1 METINLHNFNPT
13 IKMLS
18 LMRKKSDLKNLL
30 SPPPIQIYANR
41 LNFHSKQFEKYLKLF
56 DLPSTDFLPISYPFI
71 LTMPMQIQ
79 LFAHP
84 SILLNP
90 LGFLHVSN
98 NMTSYKPISKNEKM
112 ESYCYIDSTRLV
124 KKGME
129 IVVKILININSQT
142 IWECKSTY
150 LKFSKKYRDEKGNEK
165 KTFSFD
171 SYDKYDEEY
180 HWHVSRKDAFSY
192 AHVSGDYN
200 LIHLSS
206 IFARITGLPKP
217 IIHGMWSI
225 GKCLHYLNIDSLGSL
240 YFYHVFKGPIPLNS
254 FCKLCIMNILN
265 DSKRFDLFVE
275 NNPRPCIQGII
286 SSSPIES

>member
-1 METINLHNFNPT
+1 METIDLNNFNPT

-30 SPPPIQIYANR
+30 SPPPIRIYANQ
-41 LNFHSKQFEKYLKLF
+41 LNVFPKRFEKYLRLF
-56 DLPSTDFLPISYPFI
+56 ELPSSDFLPISYPFV

-84 SILLNP
+84 SILINP

-98 NMTSYKPISKNEKM
+98 NMTLYKPISKCEKM
-112 ESYCYIDSTRLV
+112 EAYCYIDSTRLA
-124 KKGME
+124 KKGLE
-129 IVVKILININSQT
+129 ITVKISINVNSEPL
-142 IWECKSTY
+142 WECESTY
-150 LKFSKKYRDEKGNEK
+150 LKFSKKYRDEEGNGK
-165 KTFSFD
+165 KQFSFE
-171 SYDKYDEEY
+171 SYDEYDEEH
-180 HWHVSRKDAFSY
+180 HWQVSRKDAFSY
-192 AHVSGDYN
+192 ARVSGDYN

-225 GKCLHYLNIDSLGSL
+225 GKCLHYLNLDINGPIF
-240 YFYHVFKGPIPLNS
+240 FYHVFKGPIPLNS
-254 FCKLCIMNILN
+254 LCKLCIKNVQN
-265 DSKRFDLFVE
+265 NGKRFDLFEE

-286 SSSPIES
+286 SKSPIQL